1 MEENYVVDLV
11 RDRAFHRQHHRHSD
25 CFSMRHCVFQVQ
37 PISNMIEFDRHIP
50 YLEYYLNGKRPSIE
64 FSLRYAKLLGMSLDK
79 FYKYLEG

>member
-1 MEENYVVDLV
+1 
-11 RDRAFHRQHHRHSD
+11 
-25 CFSMRHCVFQVQ
+25 
-37 PISNMIEFDRHIP
+37 MIEFDRHIP